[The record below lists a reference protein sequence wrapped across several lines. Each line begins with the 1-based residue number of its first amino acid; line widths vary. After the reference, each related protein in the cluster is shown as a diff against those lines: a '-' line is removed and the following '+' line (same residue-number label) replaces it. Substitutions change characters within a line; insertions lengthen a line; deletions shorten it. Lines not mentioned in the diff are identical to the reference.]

1 MVNSCAAYN
10 CTNRRVKGSGVKFHL
25 FPLKNRELCE
35 KWVVA
40 IKRDNFVPT
49 ENSYLCGDHFNAS
62 DYKYIDSNKLKD
74 AAVPSKFAFP
84 GHLQKN
90 EQIRKLPAK
99 RKHDVACERKESES
113 STSANVN
120 SNSPSKQELKQKIVD
135 KKRR

>member
-10 CTNRRVKGSGVKFHL
+10 CTNRRVKGSGVKFHV

-40 IKRDNFVPT
+40 IKRDHFVPT
-49 ENSYLCGDHFNAS
+49 EHSYLCGDHFNAS

-84 GHLQKN
+84 GHLQKT

-99 RKHDVACERKESES
+99 RKHGKRIVYQCKR
-113 STSANVN
+113 
-120 SNSPSKQELKQKIVD
+120 ELELAIYQCQQLLHGCNID
-135 KKRR
+135 